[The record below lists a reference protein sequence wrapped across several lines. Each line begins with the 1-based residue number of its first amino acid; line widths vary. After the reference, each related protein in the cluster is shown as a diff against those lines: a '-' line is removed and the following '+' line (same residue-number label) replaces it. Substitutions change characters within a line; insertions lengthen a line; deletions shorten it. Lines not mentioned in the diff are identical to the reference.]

1 MLQTASN
8 ANLTVDGVSI
18 SSASNSVKDAIAGV
32 TLDLLAPTAL
42 DASGN
47 SVSAS
52 INLSRD
58 PSSVKTKVQTL
69 VSSYNDVISM
79 LGVVSDPKSTVDTY
93 GGTLVGNSIVST
105 IRAQV
110 RNMVI
115 GNSNS
120 PSGSMTA
127 LRDIGV
133 SVDKNGQLQ
142 IDANKLDGALNTQ
155 FDDVVKMLSNN
166 QENQTKFNPVAA
178 GIAGE
183 SFKTLDTILD
193 PIGGTLATLD
203 QNQTAKINAYQKQM
217 DALQTRLQ
225 EILTRYVNQFSAM
238 DSLVGSAN
246 SLRTSLTSSF
256 AGMMAMYTRN

>member
-8 ANLTVDGVSI
+8 ANLTVDGVAI
-18 SSASNSVKDAIAGV
+18 SASTNSVKDAITGV

-42 DASGN
+42 DASGS

-58 PSSVKTKVQTL
+58 PSSVKTKVQNL
-69 VSSYNDVISM
+69 VSAYNDVISM

-120 PSGSMTA
+120 PSGAMTA

-133 SVDKNGQLQ
+133 TIDKSGQLQ
-142 IDANKLDGALNTQ
+142 IDAAKLDGALSTQ

-183 SFKTLDTILD
+183 SFKKLDTILD
-193 PIGGTLATLD
+193 PIGGTLATLN
-203 QNQTAKINAYQKQM
+203 QNQTSKINDYQKQM

-225 EILTRYVNQFSAM
+225 EILKRYINQFSAM
-238 DSLVGSAN
+238 DSLVGQIKTTQ
-246 SLRTSLTSSF
+246 TSLKSTF
-256 AGMMAMYTRN
+256 DGMMAAYTKN